1 MSQPTTVV
9 LADDSV
15 IIRAG
20 VRALLDQIEEVDVV
34 AECATYDE
42 LLTAVTDY
50 APGLV
55 VTDIRMPP
63 THSDEG
69 LRAALA
75 IRRSHP
81 ETGVIVLSQFS
92 EPEYALMLFEQGSQ
106 GLGYLLKHAVGDVS
120 RLRQSIM
127 AVADGG
133 SAVDPQ
139 IIDLLV
145 AARSQTDGPTSRLTP
160 RETEVLA
167 AIAEGLNNTAIADRL
182 VLSERAVG
190 KHIGS
195 IFSKLDLG
203 GLEDAHHRVKAALIY
218 LASTG

>member
-1 MSQPTTVV
+1 MSAAYSIV

-20 VRALLDQIEEVDVV
+20 VRALLDEIDEVEVV

-42 LLTAVTDY
+42 LLDAVADHEP
-50 APGLV
+50 ALV

-63 THSDEG
+63 TNTDEG
-69 LRAALA
+69 IRAALE
-75 IRRSHP
+75 IRRLHP
-81 ETGVIVLSQFS
+81 TTGVIVLSQFS
-92 EPEYALMLFEQGSQ
+92 EPEYALMLFEEGSQ
-106 GLGYLLKHAVGDVS
+106 QLGYLLKQGVGDVE
-120 RLRQSIM
+120 RLRQSIR
-127 AVADGG
+127 AVAEGG
-133 SAVDPQ
+133 SAVDPE

-145 AARSQTDGPTSRLTP
+145 HARSQADGPTSRLTP

-167 AIAEGLNNTAIADRL
+167 AIAEGLNNAAIAERL
-182 VLSERAVG
+182 VLSEKAVG

-203 GLEDAHHRVKAALIY
+203 GLDDTHHRVKAALIY
-218 LASTG
+218 LASTN